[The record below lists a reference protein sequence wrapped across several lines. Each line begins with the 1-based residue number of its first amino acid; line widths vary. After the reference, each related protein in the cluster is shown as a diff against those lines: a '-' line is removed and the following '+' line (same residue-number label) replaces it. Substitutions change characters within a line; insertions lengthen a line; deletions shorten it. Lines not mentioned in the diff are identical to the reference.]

1 MIKIVMSNII
11 LFIMI
16 SNEFC
21 FVKLDSFTY
30 LKLVRNIY
38 RINLVKLNLK
48 PYKILKCGEFNET
61 AKVLTFYHWCLY
73 SFI

>member
-30 LKLVRNIY
+30 LKLVRTIY

-48 PYKILKCGEFNET
+48 PDKILN
-61 AKVLTFYHWCLY
+61 
-73 SFI
+73 